1 MDKLSQSIWIADLML
16 LAMLAFFIVLG
27 GVSLGESTGVAIAV
41 AALAVIGGLET
52 YRRHR
57 IADHTSLSP
66 DAQRWRERRGF

>member
-1 MDKLSQSIWIADLML
+1 MGKLSQSFWIADLMV
-16 LAMLAFFIVLG
+16 LALLAFFIVLG

-41 AALAVIGGLET
+41 AALAVIGFAET

-57 IADHTSLSP
+57 IADHSSLSR

>member
-1 MDKLSQSIWIADLML
+1 MGKLTQSFWIADLMV

-41 AALAVIGGLET
+41 GVLALIGFGET

-57 IADHTSLSP
+57 LADHASLSR